1 MKKKKLFYASGLFF
15 SFFLTSCQ
23 TEKISSSISEAVNNA
38 LPNIWV
44 SLAQFG
50 AFLVT
55 VFIFFKFA
63 YKPLKN
69 KIKQRNDYVK
79 KNIDDSNALLSSSNE
94 LKEESEMI
102 LKKAKVEANE
112 IIEKATLQAQN
123 EAEKIRQAAM
133 YEVDKKM
140 KDVQLLLKEKQEYL
154 ERKAH
159 NEVVKN
165 ALDASKEILAREF
178 TYQDNEK
185 IVNDFLNRIEKR
197 ESVDDR

>member
-38 LPNIWV
+38 LPNLWV

-133 YEVDKKM
+133 YEVDKKI
-140 KDVQLLLKEKQEYL
+140 QLLLKEKEEYL

>member
-38 LPNIWV
+38 LPNLWV
-44 SLAQFG
+44 SLAQLG

-140 KDVQLLLKEKQEYL
+140 KDVQLLLKEKEEYL

>member
-1 MKKKKLFYASGLFF
+1 M
-15 SFFLTSCQ
+15 
-23 TEKISSSISEAVNNA
+23 
-38 LPNIWV
+38 
-44 SLAQFG
+44 
-50 AFLVT
+50 T

-140 KDVQLLLKEKQEYL
+140 KDVQLLLKEKEEYL